1 MSNKRDAAK
10 PSDEE
15 ASVKSWKELE
25 NEVRTVAS
33 MTWQITFH
41 SEQVHGRQIDAYAQ
55 LNAKEAVAIEVTEK
69 KT

>member
-1 MSNKRDAAK
+1 MPQSH
-10 PSDEE
+10 PME

-55 LNAKEAVAIEVTEK
+55 LNAKEAV
-69 KT
+69 